1 MRLSDQALFDI
12 TFPKGYSN
20 FRIMDIWDD
29 QYLSSDEINH
39 IALCK
44 MAVSVLSLIASL
56 AVTVAILDKQCLSL

>member
-1 MRLSDQALFDI
+1 MRLSDQTLFDI
-12 TFPKGYSN
+12 TFPKGYSK